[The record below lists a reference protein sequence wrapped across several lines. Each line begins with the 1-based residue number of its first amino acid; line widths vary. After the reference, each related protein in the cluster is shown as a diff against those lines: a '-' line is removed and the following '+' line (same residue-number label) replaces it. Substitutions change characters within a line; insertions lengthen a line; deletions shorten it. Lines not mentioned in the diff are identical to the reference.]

1 VSLRSLRGKPGL
13 GSDASKIHT
22 TKQGNPMNQP
32 APKPQPI
39 NIYEMTL
46 DELVV
51 WG

>member
-1 VSLRSLRGKPGL
+1 MTEVG
-13 GSDASKIHT
+13 
-22 TKQGNPMNQP
+22 NQP